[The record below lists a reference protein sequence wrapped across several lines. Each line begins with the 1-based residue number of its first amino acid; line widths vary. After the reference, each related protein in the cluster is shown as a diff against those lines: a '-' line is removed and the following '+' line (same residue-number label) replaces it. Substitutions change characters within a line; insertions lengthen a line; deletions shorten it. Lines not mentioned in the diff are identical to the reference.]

1 LVEYTTEEGLNR
13 LNQEAVSDDSTVW
26 RDSKGWK
33 QTIATLI
40 PAKAELALRL
50 MKSNKH

>member
-13 LNQEAVSDDSTVW
+13 LNQEAVSNDSAVW

-33 QTIATLI
+33 KNIATLF
-40 PAKAELALRL
+40 PAKAELALRV